1 MKYVFLV
8 PLCLVLSGCFAPL
21 IGLFPSM
28 GVSVGSNVISHKIT
42 GKGLSDHALS
52 EATGKDCHLGDAVT
66 KLDICKDPELP
77 PLRTESEIIQFQ
89 RDHELEETGVRD
101 EITMHYYNWMKK
113 NKMYVVKSGI
123 QPPEPMA
130 RPYNRAAELRQKYG
144 WFQIHKEGIWY
155 GRYIVLEGKNKMHY
169 RIYGNPR
176 DADNYK

>member
-21 IGLFPSM
+21 IGFFPSLT
-28 GVSVGSNVISHKIT
+28 VSTGANVILHKMT
-42 GKGLSDHALS
+42 GKGISDHALS
-52 EATGKDCHLGDAVT
+52 EYTGKDCHVLDAVT
-66 KLDICKDPELP
+66 PLDICKDPELP
-77 PLRTESEIIQFQ
+77 PMQTTWDIVQFQ
-89 RDHELEETGVRD
+89 RYHELPETGELD

-130 RPYNRAAELRQKYG
+130 RPHNRATELRQKYG

-155 GRYIVLEGKNKMHY
+155 GRYMMLEGKNKMHH